1 MLFIRSQLADLIM
14 YLLIAVMG
22 ILFAPAAMWSR
33 GGAYWAIK
41 VFCRTYF
48 WVLRML
54 CGLKIEIR
62 GEIPQGDVIVASK
75 HMSFLDVLMHAYAL
89 PRVKFV
95 MKRQLRWA
103 PIVGLYGMRIGNAP
117 VARGKKGGAV
127 RQLVKDIQADSS
139 NAGQLV
145 IYPQGTRVLP
155 GSTKPYK
162 VGAGVLYTRMDKVC
176 VPAATNT
183 GVFWARRSPYRYP
196 GTAVI
201 EYLPPIEKG
210 LKLETFMERI
220 EDVVETRSNALMAEA
235 GFVRTPEA

>member
-1 MLFIRSQLADLIM
+1 MLLIRSQLADLIM

-196 GTAVI
+196 GTAII
-201 EYLPPIEKG
+201 EYLPAIEKG
-210 LKLETFMERI
+210 LKLETFMARI

-235 GFVRTPEA
+235 GFVQTPEA